1 MKKKLLE
8 RRAYVSPMCEV
19 FVMETCNQ
27 LLTPTSFP
35 NNGGHGK
42 AGDDGDDD
50 AGDDDGDIDDA
61 KQGWFDEEE
70 EEDTPQRWGI

>member
-42 AGDDGDDD
+42 AGDDGDD
-50 AGDDDGDIDDA
+50 INDA

>member
-35 NNGGHGK
+35 NNGGHEK
-42 AGDDGDDD
+42 VGDEGTELN
-50 AGDDDGDIDDA
+50 A
-61 KQGWFDEEE
+61 KYGWFDDE
-70 EEDTPQRWGI
+70 EEDEEFEN

>member
-1 MKKKLLE
+1 M
-8 RRAYVSPMCEV
+8 SPMCEV

-27 LLTPTSFP
+27 LLTPTSFS

-42 AGDDGDDD
+42 AGDDGDD
-50 AGDDDGDIDDA
+50 INDA

>member
-1 MKKKLLE
+1 
-8 RRAYVSPMCEV
+8 MCDV

-27 LLTPTSFP
+27 LLISTSFP

-42 AGDDGDDD
+42 AGDDGDD
-50 AGDDDGDIDDA
+50 INDA

>member
-1 MKKKLLE
+1 MNKKLLE

-42 AGDDGDDD
+42 AGDDGDD
-50 AGDDDGDIDDA
+50 INDA

>member
-1 MKKKLLE
+1 
-8 RRAYVSPMCEV
+8 
-19 FVMETCNQ
+19 METCNQ

-35 NNGGHGK
+35 TNGGHGK
-42 AGDDGDDD
+42 AGDDGDD
-50 AGDDDGDIDDA
+50 INDA

>member
-1 MKKKLLE
+1 MNKKLLE
-8 RRAYVSPMCEV
+8 RRAYVSPMCKV

-42 AGDDGDDD
+42 AGDDGDD
-50 AGDDDGDIDDA
+50 INDA

-70 EEDTPQRWGI
+70 EEDPPQRWGI

>member
-1 MKKKLLE
+1 MNKKLLE
-8 RRAYVSPMCEV
+8 RRAYISPMCKV

-27 LLTPTSFP
+27 ILSTSFP

-42 AGDDGDDD
+42 AGDDGDD
-50 AGDDDGDIDDA
+50 INDA

>member
-8 RRAYVSPMCEV
+8 RRAYVSPMCKV

-42 AGDDGDDD
+42 AGDDGDD
-50 AGDDDGDIDDA
+50 INDA

>member
-8 RRAYVSPMCEV
+8 RRAYVSPKCEV
-19 FVMETCNQ
+19 LVMETCNQ
-27 LLTPTSFP
+27 LLTPTTFP

-42 AGDDGDDD
+42 AGDDGDD
-50 AGDDDGDIDDA
+50 INDA

>member
-1 MKKKLLE
+1 M
-8 RRAYVSPMCEV
+8 SPMCEV

-42 AGDDGDDD
+42 AGDDGDD
-50 AGDDDGDIDDA
+50 INDA